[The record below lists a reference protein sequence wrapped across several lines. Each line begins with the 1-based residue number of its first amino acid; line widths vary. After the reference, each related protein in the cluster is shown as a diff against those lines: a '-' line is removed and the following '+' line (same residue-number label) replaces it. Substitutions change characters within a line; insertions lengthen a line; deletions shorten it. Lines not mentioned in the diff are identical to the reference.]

1 MFSSSSNKKETPEAI
16 TTILGE
22 GTEVTGDLVFKG
34 SMRIDGQFDGNLT
47 GDHLIISASGKVVGD
62 VSAKSCICHGQVT
75 GNLSVDELQVKKG
88 GNVDGTI
95 TTKDLSVESGAF
107 LDGEVK
113 LKKKE
118 LHVVDDKSKAAKDK
132 GSVAK

>member
-1 MFSSSSNKKETPEAI
+1 M
-16 TTILGE
+16 
-22 GTEVTGDLVFKG
+22 
-34 SMRIDGQFDGNLT
+34 
-47 GDHLIISASGKVVGD
+47 
-62 VSAKSCICHGQVT
+62 T

-118 LHVVDDKSKAAKDK
+118 LHVVDDKSKTAKDK
-132 GSVAK
+132 GTVAK